1 METDAIVLDTVE
13 HGESDLIVTLF
24 SQNTGRLAAI
34 AKGAK
39 RSKKRFVNKLEIFTY
54 LQVHYQQKNEQALAF
69 LREAEIH
76 TSFLN
81 IRHHLDLYT
90 IASIIQE
97 FLLLAI
103 KDGQRDSNIFRLSL
117 WALHRLDTMENP
129 RQVLVLFLIHFF
141 NYIGYRPDFGACAG
155 CHEAVHGRGRYRF
168 NSASGQL
175 LCGVCSTQKKSG
187 RPLSYGT
194 IKIIQNS
201 QNQPLDRLH
210 RLKFSGAI
218 LSESLQL
225 LHNFSRQIFQ
235 RDIISWQA
243 LERQRTSFRSYSA
256 FNQVS
261 SPR

>member
-1 METDAIVLDTVE
+1 MEADAIVLDTTD

-24 SQNTGRLAAI
+24 SADRGRLSAI

-39 RSKKRFVNKLEIFTY
+39 RSKRRFVNKLEIFTY
-54 LQVHYQQKNEQALAF
+54 LQVHYQQKNEGTLAF

-81 IRHHLDLYT
+81 IRLHLDLYI
-90 IASIIQE
+90 IASIIRE

-103 KDGQRDSNIFRLSL
+103 KDGQPEINIFRLSL
-117 WALHRLDTMENP
+117 WAFHQLDNKENP

-141 NYIGYRPDFGACAG
+141 NYIGYRPDFATCAG
-155 CHEAVHGRGRYRF
+155 CHKEVHGGSRYRF

-175 LCGVCSTQKKSG
+175 LCASCSPQNRSS

-201 QNQPLDRLH
+201 QDQPLDRLH

-218 LSESLQL
+218 LLESLQL

-243 LERQRTSFRSYSA
+243 LEQQSTMFKSYSA
-256 FNQVS
+256 FF
-261 SPR
+261 